1 MSLGHVPNFFDSLSA
16 RTAWLRINK
25 WRKLLLDRFQ
35 RRGERKEAREDWHF
49 LKKVIVRPQGQMC
62 QLGEDGRVKNNLAK
76 TVAFG
81 TRWKQKEREI
91 HVV

>member
-1 MSLGHVPNFFDSLSA
+1 MSLGHAPNFFDSLSA

-35 RRGERKEAREDWHF
+35 RRGERKEAREGWHF
-49 LKKVIVRPQGQMC
+49 LKKVIVRPQGQRC
-62 QLGEDGRVKNNLAK
+62 QLGKNRRVKNNLAK
-76 TVAFG
+76 TVTFG

-91 HVV
+91 HLV